1 MNRLA
6 GEGTR
11 AGGARELQGL
21 GRQSVSTQQAFQ
33 AFDPAGTMRFQAVPD
48 ARSMPG
54 TEGMANEE
62 NKRGRDAD
70 EDGME
75 GGAGLLGLEGI

>member
-1 MNRLA
+1 MSALSRLF
-6 GEGTR
+6 R
-11 AGGARELQGL
+11 LL
-21 GRQSVSTQQAFQ
+21 TQLE
-33 AFDPAGTMRFQAVPD
+33 PEISAVPD

-62 NKRGRDAD
+62 NKRGRYVD
-70 EDGME
+70 EDGIE